1 MSDGFKCDKLICLK
15 KIWLLTFLI
24 SNKMNFLLRFQSVLN
39 YQYVFDILHTVSNAF
54 LINRYFPIYLLR
66 LKGYIFVYVTQFLYP
81 LHERISCQFS

>member
-1 MSDGFKCDKLICLK
+1 MRQTNLFKEN
-15 KIWLLTFLI
+15 LTINFLI
-24 SNKMNFLLRFQSVLN
+24 SNKMKFLLRFQSVLN

-66 LKGYIFVYVTQFLYP
+66 LKGYIFVFVTQFLYP